1 MRADDMRK
9 CFGEHGRVVEAL
21 WPPEAE
27 TEAGG
32 GLGEGNVDIVEDLD
46 VVAEEADRLQDD
58 AFVALLAEGGEGVL
72 DGRADPGAA
81 GDSLALEGEVPSR
94 RTSDIQLRKLT
105 FCRREDELGGALGFD
120 RVRVWRGLRLR
131 SGAGSDN
138 GGFAGHDGSARDGV
152 GGEEDGECGAGLL
165 AGLRVGF

>member
-1 MRADDMRK
+1 MRADDVHK

-32 GLGEGNVDIVEDLD
+32 GVGEGNVDIVEDLD

-72 DGRADPGAA
+72 DGRADPGGA
-81 GDSLALEGEVPSR
+81 GDSLDMGGEVTSR
-94 RTSDIQLRKLT
+94 RTSVIQHGELT
-105 FCRREDELGGALGFD
+105 FCGR
-120 RVRVWRGLRLR
+120 
-131 SGAGSDN
+131 
-138 GGFAGHDGSARDGV
+138 
-152 GGEEDGECGAGLL
+152 
-165 AGLRVGF
+165 